1 MVWLHKQNS
10 AKAVTFLEKKEAIR
24 KTSAS
29 ENSQS
34 EKQKYWAHIN
44 MHFKTE
50 NKVFLQQKCE
60 WILAILMTVVTSK
73 LSSLEAQTMFQRRI
87 RQDTGKENQLL
98 FIHTRKN

>member
-10 AKAVTFLEKKEAIR
+10 AKAVTFLEKKGAIR
-24 KTSAS
+24 KTSGS

-44 MHFKTE
+44 MHFKIE
-50 NKVFLQQKCE
+50 NMVFLQQKCE

-87 RQDTGKENQLL
+87 RQDTGKEKQLL